1 MGIIEFF
8 TSAIA
13 VDTMTK
19 LAVAFILSS
28 IIGLERELVH
38 KPAGIKTHTLICISA
53 TLVMSLGIYIRDVL
67 VDPTMTMDPTR
78 LPAQILAGI
87 GFVGAG
93 TIIREG
99 LSVKGITTAASLL
112 AITCVGLAVGAG
124 FYEGAILTTILMFFI
139 LYFTSPIQK
148 IVSMKS
154 KVTTVCVISKISTG
168 IIGSV
173 QEIFEKNNL
182 EVISIKQEKSNSSN
196 STLYKFLVRFNDF
209 SDKEALIQEILKIN
223 GVHEVHLSRGIS
235 KLDAEVEID

>member
-8 TSAIA
+8 TSSVAI
-13 VDTMTK
+13 DTLLK
-19 LAVAFILSS
+19 LALAVLLSS
-28 IIGLERELVH
+28 IIGIERELVH

-53 TLVMSLGIYIRDVL
+53 TLVMSLGMFIRNL
-67 VDPTMTMDPTR
+67 YPEMTMDPTR

-139 LYFTSPIQK
+139 LYFTSPIQN
-148 IVSMKS
+148 IISS
-154 KVTTVCVISKISTG
+154 KGKLTTVCVISKVSTG
-168 IIGSV
+168 IISNV
-173 QEIFEKNNL
+173 QEIFEGNNL
-182 EVISIKQEKSNSSN
+182 DVVSIKQEKSNSSK
-196 STLYKFLVRFNDF
+196 STIYKFLVRFNDF
-209 SDKEALIQEILKIN
+209 SDKETLIQEILKIH

-235 KLDAEVEID
+235 KLDNDIELD

>member
-8 TSAIA
+8 TSTIA

-19 LAVAFILSS
+19 LAVAVILSS
-28 IIGLERELVH
+28 LIGIERELVH

-53 TLVMSLGIYIRDVL
+53 TLVMSLGMYVREVL
-67 VDPTMTMDPTR
+67 DPTMTMDPTR

-124 FYEGAILTTILMFFI
+124 FYEGAILTTILMFFV

-168 IIGSV
+168 IIGNV
-173 QEIFEKNNL
+173 QEILEKNNL

-196 STLYKFLVRFNDF
+196 STLYKFLVKFNDF
-209 SDKEALIQEILKIN
+209 SDKETLIQEILKIN
-223 GVHEVHLSRGIS
+223 GVNEVHLSRGIS
-235 KLDAEVEID
+235 KLDAENDVD

>member
-1 MGIIEFF
+1 MEIIEFF
-8 TSAIA
+8 TSPIA
-13 VDTMTK
+13 VDTITK
-19 LAVAFILSS
+19 LAVAVILSS
-28 IIGLERELVH
+28 IIGIERELVH
-38 KPAGIKTHTLICISA
+38 KPAGLKTHTLICISA
-53 TLVMSLGIYIRDVL
+53 TLVMSLGMYIRDL
-67 VDPTMTMDPTR
+67 YPNITMDPTR

-124 FYEGAILTTILMFFI
+124 FYEGAILTTILMFFV

-154 KVTTVCVISKISTG
+154 KVTTVCVISKVPTG

-182 EVISIKQEKSNSSN
+182 EVISIKQEKSNSSK
-196 STLYKFLVRFNDF
+196 STLYKFLVKFNDF
-209 SDKEALIQEILKIN
+209 SDKESLIQEILKIN

-235 KLDAEVEID
+235 KLDAEVDVD

>member
-99 LSVKGITTAASLL
+99 LSVKGITTAAILL

>member
-8 TSAIA
+8 TSTLA

-19 LAVAFILSS
+19 LAVAVILSS
-28 IIGLERELVH
+28 IIGIERELVH

-53 TLVMSLGIYIRDVL
+53 TLVMSLGMYIRDL
-67 VDPTMTMDPTR
+67 YPGITMDPTR

-124 FYEGAILTTILMFFI
+124 FYEGAILTTILMFFV

-154 KVTTVCVISKISTG
+154 KVTTVCVISKVSTG
-168 IIGSV
+168 IIGNV

-209 SDKEALIQEILKIN
+209 SDKETLIQEILKIQ

-235 KLDAEVEID
+235 KLDAEADVD